1 MDIESFQK
9 SFKNNEINIK
19 FYLLV
24 VSILFSIILIII
36 GFNNNI
42 EDYYV
47 TQGIVNKENVK
58 IIVDINNMDKIT
70 KNKKLKIGRDIF
82 TYKILKI
89 EDNVYNNNIYK
100 EITINVE
107 NLSSN
112 ILIDNN
118 VIELKIIINKTS
130 ALNYLIKTIKG
141 E

>member
-47 TQGIVNKENVK
+47 TQGIVNKENVNSLNSVSYTDTFIGLIFAFID
-58 IIVDINNMDKIT
+58 IIFIINF
-70 KNKKLKIGRDIF
+70 KNIFFRIF
-82 TYKILKI
+82 T
-89 EDNVYNNNIYK
+89 
-100 EITINVE
+100 
-107 NLSSN
+107 
-112 ILIDNN
+112 
-118 VIELKIIINKTS
+118 
-130 ALNYLIKTIKG
+130 
-141 E
+141 

>member
-107 NLSSN
+107 NLSNN

>member
-9 SFKNNEINIK
+9 SFKNSEINIK
-19 FYLLV
+19 PYLLV
-24 VSILFSIILIII
+24 VSILLSIILIII

-42 EDYYV
+42 EDYYI
-47 TQGIVNKENVK
+47 TRGTIDKENVK
-58 IIVDINNMDKIT
+58 VIVDINNMDKIT
-70 KNKKLKIGRDIF
+70 KNKKLKIGKDIF

-89 EDNVYNNNIYK
+89 EDNIYNNNIYK

-107 NLSSN
+107 NISSN

-118 VIELKIIINKTS
+118 VIELKIIVNKTS
-130 ALNYLIKTIKG
+130 AFNYLVKTIKG